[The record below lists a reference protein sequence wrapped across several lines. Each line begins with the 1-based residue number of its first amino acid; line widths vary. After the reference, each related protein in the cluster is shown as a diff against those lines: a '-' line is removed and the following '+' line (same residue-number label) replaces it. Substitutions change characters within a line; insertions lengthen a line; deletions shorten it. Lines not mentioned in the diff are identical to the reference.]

1 MRVCLFVGELVGGA
15 EEAGEVALVEALE
28 EFPEVGDK
36 EGADDGVDGH
46 AEDYGGAEADAGGGA
61 GAGGE
66 EHRHHAEDKGECRHH
81 NRAETHHTS
90 LVGGLGDGN
99 PLF

>member
-1 MRVCLFVGELVGGA
+1 MRVCLFVGELVGGT
-15 EEAGEVALVEALE
+15 EEVREVALAEALE
-28 EFPEVGDK
+28 EFPEVRHE

-81 NRAETHHTS
+81 NRAETHHTTFI
-90 LVGGLGDGN
+90 GGLGDGN

>member
-1 MRVCLFVGELVGGA
+1 MRVCLFVGELVGGT
-15 EEAGEVALVEALE
+15 EEVREVALAEALE

-61 GAGGE
+61 GAE
-66 EHRHHAEDKGECRHH
+66 AHRHHAEDEGERRHH
-81 NRAETHHTS
+81 NRSESHHTTFI
-90 LVGGLGDGN
+90 GGLGDGN